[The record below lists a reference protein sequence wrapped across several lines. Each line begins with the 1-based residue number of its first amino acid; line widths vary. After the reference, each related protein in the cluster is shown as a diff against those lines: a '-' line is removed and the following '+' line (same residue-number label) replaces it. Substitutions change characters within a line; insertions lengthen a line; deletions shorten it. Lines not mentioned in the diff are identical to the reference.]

1 MKFDIYIWLKINII
15 LMDLLKR
22 CGQASKGIYIYIYIN
37 KITELKQDI
46 YNMKIPSKVILL
58 LYMNTPL

>member
-15 LMDLLKR
+15 LIDLLKR
-22 CGQASKGIYIYIYIN
+22 CGQASKGKKIYIYIN

-58 LYMNTPL
+58 LYMNTP

>member
-1 MKFDIYIWLKINII
+1 MAENKYYSHGSSEEMWTSFERN
-15 LMDLLKR
+15 
-22 CGQASKGIYIYIYIN
+22 IYIYIYIN